1 VCVSTR
7 NPHKLAELR
16 ALMAPHALEV
26 VSAAELGVPE
36 VDETGLTFAANA
48 LLKAAAAFEATGL
61 WSLADDSGLIVDA
74 LDGAPGVYSARFAGP
89 GSTDADNNR
98 LLIERLAEV
107 ADADRTARFHCSL
120 ALVVPLAHA
129 AAVAGAASTAPNLPP
144 GAAYFALEGSVTGRI
159 LRAPRG
165 GAGFGYD
172 PYFLHPPSG
181 LSFAELSAEAK
192 NSVSH
197 RARAFAKL
205 SHTLASLTATA
216 ARTETAS

>member
-89 GSTDADNNR
+89 GATDADNNR

-107 ADADRTARFHCSL
+107 ADADRTARFTARSRWSSRVPTPRRSRARPAPLRISL
-120 ALVVPLAHA
+120 PELPISRSRAQWP
-129 AAVAGAASTAPNLPP
+129 AGSSARP
-144 GAAYFALEGSVTGRI
+144 GAAPASATIPTFFTR
-159 LRAPRG
+159 RA
-165 GAGFGYD
+165 A
-172 PYFLHPPSG
+172 S
-181 LSFAELSAEAK
+181 SFAELSAEAK